1 MKDKNLE
8 DYSTI
13 EKALCLIN
21 FVLFGAVWLQ
31 GMDQEVKSTMVSIM
45 SAIFFFVATNICL
58 TGAAQIKGLFNLD
71 PLPPTDYDETKSMAQ
86 FNL

>member
-1 MKDKNLE
+1 
-8 DYSTI
+8 
-13 EKALCLIN
+13 
-21 FVLFGAVWLQ
+21 
-31 GMDQEVKSTMVSIM
+31 MDQEVKSTMVSIM